1 MSDES
6 FWFNLSPISDGSGVP
21 AMVGKVCGVAFGGT
35 LGGLG
40 FAAGAHA
47 AQQALGMTP
56 SPIIDVAA
64 GMTGLVLGIQAGD
77 YLSDHN
83 PSKSFCLL
91 AGALVAYGAHQMLL
105 DYHVTATTRA
115 GHENALI
122 G

>member
-1 MSDES
+1 MTNE
-6 FWFNLSPISDGSGVP
+6 FNPFNLSLISDGTGVP
-21 AMVGKVCGVAFGGT
+21 PMVGKVCGVAFGGA

-47 AQQALGMTP
+47 AQQALGMAP
-56 SPIIDVAA
+56 SPIIDAAA

-77 YLSDHN
+77 NLSNHN

-91 AGALVAYGAHQMLL
+91 AGALVAYGAHKMLV
-105 DYHVTATTRA
+105 DYHLSAATQA